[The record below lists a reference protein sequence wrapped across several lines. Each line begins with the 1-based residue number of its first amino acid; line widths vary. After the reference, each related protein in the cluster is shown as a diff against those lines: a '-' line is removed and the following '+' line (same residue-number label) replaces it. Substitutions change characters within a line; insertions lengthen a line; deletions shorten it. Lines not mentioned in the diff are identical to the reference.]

1 MLKKFL
7 LTGVVLAMGFGLA
20 AHADEIYTL
29 DVQQNGNPGTTEGT
43 VTVTQISPT
52 EISVSATVASGYYFV
67 ASGSGNSLDFNLS
80 DAHPTI
86 TITTTDFTMS
96 GTSVNGSPWGT
107 FNYGIGCS
115 GITCGSGASN
125 TTDATLTFTV
135 MDPGGISYLNFTPN
149 PGKNSTPEIYF
160 VSDINP
166 AGGNVA
172 AGVGSSTVVTTA
184 TPEPSSLM
192 LLGSGVLGLA
202 GLVRRR
208 CRC

>member
-1 MLKKFL
+1 MSKKFL
-7 LTGVVLAMGFGLA
+7 LTGVVLLMGCGLA
-20 AHADEIYTL
+20 AHADTIYNL
-29 DVQQNGNPGTTEGT
+29 DVQQNGKAGTSEGT
-43 VTVTQISPT
+43 VTITQISPT
-52 EISVSATVASGYYFV
+52 EVSVSATVASGYYFV

-80 DAHPTI
+80 DASPTI
-86 TITTTDFTMS
+86 NITTTDFTMS

-107 FNYGIGCS
+107 FDYGIGCS

-135 MDPGGISYLNFTPN
+135 TDPGGISYLNFTPN
-149 PGKNSTPEIYF
+149 PGKNDTPEIYF

-172 AGVGSSTVVTTA
+172 AGAGSSTVMTPV
-184 TPEPSSLM
+184 PEPSSLM

-202 GLVRRR
+202 GMVRRR
-208 CRC
+208 FKG